1 MWVIAIKIMKSDI
14 GNHAFINEIFLT
26 ILKDKFFLV
35 VIV

>member
-1 MWVIAIKIMKSDI
+1 MWVVAIEIMESDI
-14 GNHAFINEIFLT
+14 GNHTFINEIFLT